1 MKSEP
6 VAEPG
11 TSESLQSSTVMFPSP
26 KIKKAG
32 AVSGGFERRSLARL
46 ATQLLSLNL
55 SVILERELPK
65 QGRSPDGLGRKRVP
79 G

>member
-11 TSESLQSSTVMFPSP
+11 TSEPLQSSSVMFPSP
-26 KIKKAG
+26 RIKRVG
-32 AVSGGFERRSLARL
+32 VVSGGFERRSLARL

-55 SVILERELPK
+55 SVILEREPPK
-65 QGRSPDGLGRKRVP
+65 QSHSPDGLGRKRVP